1 MTNVLLLLLLL
12 VDCVYTY
19 MKCGEEENTK
29 KKYYS
34 HIHNLLKYT
43 YNFSLLS

>member
-1 MTNVLLLLLLL
+1 MTNVLLLLLL

-29 KKYYS
+29 KILFS
-34 HIHNLLKYT
+34 YT
-43 YNFSLLS
+43 QSPQIYI